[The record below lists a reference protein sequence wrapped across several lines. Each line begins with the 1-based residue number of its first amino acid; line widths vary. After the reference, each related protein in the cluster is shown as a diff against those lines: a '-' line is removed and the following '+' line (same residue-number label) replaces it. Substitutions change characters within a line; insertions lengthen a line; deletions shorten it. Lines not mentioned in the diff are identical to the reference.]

1 MERLT
6 KAVSRSAS
14 ITRFT
19 VAKDAEP
26 DSVFFLFR
34 VVNATDKA
42 CGSGQTVLRTM
53 VCTIMTYDMGA
64 STFFCFFS
72 LSFCHFFCLFPD
84 SALTRGL
91 E

>member
-19 VAKDAEP
+19 VAKDA
-26 DSVFFLFR
+26 DLTRCFFR

-53 VCTIMTYDMGA
+53 GCTIMTYDMGA